1 MKLRPDQSDGC
12 QRAFPCSTSLIVKT
26 SRVQILFIALA
37 FFLSATSIWADLTV
51 GRDYQISATDV
62 DGNTFST
69 ADGHLTTVVLCSK
82 ANIDKARLVGDR
94 SPDFCLG
101 NPAYRMIT
109 VISFETKHSAPTRAV
124 LKSVIRH
131 RLGSESRRLQT
142 RYDQLKIARD
152 ARRDVFAVADFD
164 GTITKQLGVEP
175 AADLFRVFVFGK
187 NGELIKEWSDVA
199 SAEDLAAA
207 LK

>member
-1 MKLRPDQSDGC
+1 
-12 QRAFPCSTSLIVKT
+12 
-26 SRVQILFIALA
+26 VQIFSVGLA
-37 FFLSATSIWADLTV
+37 FFLSATSLPAADLTV
-51 GRDYQISATDV
+51 GQNYQISATDV
-62 DGNTFST
+62 DGNTLST

-82 ANIDKARLVGDR
+82 AKIDEARLVGDR

-101 NPAYRMIT
+101 NPVYRMIT

-124 LKSVIRH
+124 VKSVIRH
-131 RLGSESRRLQT
+131 RLNSEGRHLQT
-142 RYDQLKIARD
+142 RYDQLKITRD

-164 GTITKQLGVEP
+164 GTISKQLGAEW

-187 NGELIKEWSDVA
+187 NGELIKEWSEVP
-199 SAEDLAAA
+199 SAEDLATA

>member
-1 MKLRPDQSDGC
+1 MKG
-12 QRAFPCSTSLIVKT
+12 
-26 SRVQILFIALA
+26 
-37 FFLSATSIWADLTV
+37 FLLVIGAICFSATPIPADLTV
-51 GRDYQISATDV
+51 GQIYQIRSVDV
-62 DGNTFST
+62 DGNALST

-109 VISFETKHSAPTRAV
+109 VISFETKHSSPMRAV

-131 RLGSESRRLQT
+131 RLDSEGRRLQT

-152 ARRDVFAVADFD
+152 PRHDVFAVADFD
-164 GTITKQLGVEP
+164 GTITKQLGAEP
-175 AADLFRVFVFGK
+175 AADLFRVFVFGR
-187 NGELIKEWSDVA
+187 NGDLIKEWNEVP
-199 SAEDLAAA
+199 SAEELAAA